1 MILIHLSVDGHLGG
15 YQILAIGKYSADNM
29 ERQTSLQDPTLSLLD
44 ICPEV
49 GSLDHMVVV

>member
-44 ICPEV
+44 IYPEV